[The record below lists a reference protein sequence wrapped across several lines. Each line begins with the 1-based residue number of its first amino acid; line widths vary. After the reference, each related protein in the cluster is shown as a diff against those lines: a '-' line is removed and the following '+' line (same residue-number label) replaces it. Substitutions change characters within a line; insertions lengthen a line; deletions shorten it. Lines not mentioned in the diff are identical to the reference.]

1 MHGGINTV
9 HIMRENASSFGY
21 VHPLS
26 LFLTQTNQSV
36 SVQQVSEAKL
46 SSCYASE
53 QGPAFVDV
61 DVRTANVSDLLELFG
76 LKHTRWALSI

>member
-1 MHGGINTV
+1 MHLLSDMFI
-9 HIMRENASSFGY
+9 
-21 VHPLS
+21 LS

-61 DVRTANVSDLLELFG
+61 RTANVADLLELFG